1 MYSTCGRFEVKKSP
15 EVTLCGWLTIYPI
28 EININ
33 KLRCRPKLPEY
44 LLDFGYVVLG
54 TQRTHVVRATNTGWC
69 PVSFKMERGAI
80 HSLGFIVEL
89 DRVRNLPGAPD
100 NETVDFVVTFD
111 PRAANLQLGPVEAV
125 VPIHVSRW
133 GGRGLERGGVEGVWG
148 KIEN

>member
-1 MYSTCGRFEVKKSP
+1 MSY
-15 EVTLCGWLTIYPI
+15 
-28 EININ
+28 
-33 KLRCRPKLPEY
+33 RPKLPEY

-69 PVSFKMERGAI
+69 PVSFKMDRGSI
-80 HSLGFIVEL
+80 HNLGFIVEL

-125 VPIHVSRW
+125 VPIHVSP
-133 GGRGLERGGVEGVWG
+133 GFVDEVEGEGGVSPVVSPQVSG
-148 KIEN
+148 